1 VPSVLERSQL
11 VEDDA
16 VAEVDIGG
24 RGVDPELH
32 PKRPPGAELLGEP
45 ANREGVSGATEELFG
60 IGQHSARASSKVLPL
75 VTRSREAGR
84 AMLDRAIPGRPNAG
98 MTRHIPLRES
108 IV

>member
-1 VPSVLERSQL
+1 MMKGADYQQQGLMGADFSQQERRAFIEAALTITDEPDLKIGIIDGQHC
-11 VEDDA
+11 
-16 VAEVDIGG
+16 AEI
-24 RGVDPELH
+24 P
-32 PKRPPGAELLGEP
+32 
-45 ANREGVSGATEELFG
+45 EELFG

-75 VTRSREAGR
+75 VTSSREAGR